1 MLDPQLY
8 LPLGNLMILCQRPR
22 GFKNELRYQLI
33 HEFLW
38 QRPSADLDAIR
49 IETGLLQLVQPLCV
63 LANPDYAPVAA
74 FLGCPALTLLHA
86 HAVDRSGL
94 DRCAST
100 RCATRVGLIC
110 RDRRRVGAQRPAA

>member
-1 MLDPQLY
+1 MSFSESPSTGQNATSAVNDTMSKVAQV
-8 LPLGNLMILCQRPR
+8 
-22 GFKNELRYQLI
+22 KNSPAAPI
-33 HEFLW
+33 DGCAW
-38 QRPSADLDAIR
+38 AWSS
-49 IETGLLQLVQPLCV
+49 
-63 LANPDYAPVAA
+63 PDYAPHAA